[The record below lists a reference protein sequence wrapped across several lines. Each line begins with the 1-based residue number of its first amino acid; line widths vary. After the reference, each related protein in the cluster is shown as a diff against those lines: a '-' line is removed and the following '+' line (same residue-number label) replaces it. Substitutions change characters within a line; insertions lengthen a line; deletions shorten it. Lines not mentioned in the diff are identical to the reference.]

1 MFKKLLRTAIFGSA
15 TLATALVL
23 TCGPAGAST
32 FWATSSYLIPRTSCT
47 ESASLV
53 SHLDSAG
60 HLLVQ
65 AEGRMPCTGRT
76 ASGTAFTITTW
87 AQWWYNSQLQG
98 YDSPASASWGGNTY
112 GTGQYVYDSTGITF
126 LSGQGEWVRATT
138 LISFGGTAYSLGS
151 YQVTTRWMY
160 CDGTTKT
167 CSS

>member
-1 MFKKLLRTAIFGSA
+1 MPVASVKCCVPTSTFGSCGRAQPRDSARRILLRDGRQRSTASPSGGIVFKKLLRTAIFGSA

-98 YDSPASASWGGNTY
+98 YDSPASAAG
-112 GTGQYVYDSTGITF
+112 
-126 LSGQGEWVRATT
+126 
-138 LISFGGTAYSLGS
+138 
-151 YQVTTRWMY
+151 
-160 CDGTTKT
+160 
-167 CSS
+167 

>member
-1 MFKKLLRTAIFGSA
+1 VFKKLLRTAILGSA